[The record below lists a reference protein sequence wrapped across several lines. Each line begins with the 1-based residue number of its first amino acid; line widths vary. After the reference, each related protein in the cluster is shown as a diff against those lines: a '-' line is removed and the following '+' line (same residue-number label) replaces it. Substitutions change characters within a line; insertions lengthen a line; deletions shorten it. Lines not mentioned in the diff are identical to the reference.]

1 MYVKYYLRK
10 KERGEDGEREKKE
23 GERAEGR
30 ALRRELQQR
39 KESAKKSQPR
49 ERDRATFTVFFYPF
63 LDHVTET
70 QM

>member
-1 MYVKYYLRK
+1 MERGRK
-10 KERGEDGEREKKE
+10 KRERGQSPEK
-23 GERAEGR
+23 RAP
-30 ALRRELQQR
+30 
-39 KESAKKSQPR
+39 AKKSQQR

>member
-23 GERAEGR
+23 GEGAEGR

-39 KESAKKSQPR
+39 KESAKRKRQSNIYSLPLSL
-49 ERDRATFTVFFYPF
+49 P
-63 LDHVTET
+63 
-70 QM
+70 

>member
-39 KESAKKSQPR
+39 KESAKRKKN
-49 ERDRATFTVFFYPF
+49 RATFTVFFYPF